1 LWRHLPNEVLRML
14 TPSATVTLGNL
25 RYDSHASDVVAHLA
39 LLPGV
44 NSLNAVLP
52 ADVEVSAAAGDPGS
66 LELDGGE
73 GTQMVLTG
81 KVCSLRRNLL
91 ATKVSVADGGADL
104 AGFRPCA
111 TYEKQNG
118 RDVIRALTEE
128 SGVDVGTLDLDLP
141 LAAYVAH
148 QKRTAAEHVAYLARL
163 AGATARVDGDGN
175 LQVNP
180 WPGGQPE
187 AALLYGREVIDYE
200 VRDRPGPQVHRV
212 TVGNGPAGSVDAP
225 DALRHTSSI
234 LPGDAPAPGA
244 GAIWEAAPILRTPA
258 TALTASQAAEQR
270 AAAGGSRV
278 RARCFL
284 LPSLRPG
291 TVVEVQELPDGV
303 AGGPWMLTQVTHRLR
318 PGLGGTTTFE
328 GVAAGASSGGLGSL
342 LEMAASAVGGLF

>member
-1 LWRHLPNEVLRML
+1 ML

-25 RYDSHASDVVAHLA
+25 RYDSHMSDVVARLA

-52 ADVEVSAAAGDPGS
+52 ADVEVSAAAGDAGS
-66 LELDGGE
+66 LEMDGGE
-73 GTQMVLTG
+73 GAQTVLTG
-81 KVCSLRRNLL
+81 KICSLRRNLL
-91 ATKVSVADGGADL
+91 ATNVAVTDGGADL
-104 AGFRPCA
+104 AGLRPCA

-118 RDVIRALTEE
+118 KDVIRALAGE
-128 SGVDVGTLDLDLP
+128 SGIDVGTLDLDLP

-148 QKRTAAEHVAYLARL
+148 QKRTAAEHIAYLADL
-163 AGATARVDGDGN
+163 AGSTARVDGGGS

-180 WPGGQPE
+180 WPEGQPE

-200 VRDRPGPQVHRV
+200 VRDRPGPQVRRV
-212 TVGNGPAGSVDAP
+212 TVGNGPAGSTDAP

-244 GAIWEAAPILRTPA
+244 DAVWKTAPVLRTPA
-258 TALTASQAAEQR
+258 TAQAASQAEEQR
-270 AAAGGSRV
+270 AAAAGSRV

-291 TVVEVQELPDGV
+291 TVVQVQELPDGV
-303 AGGPWMLTQVTHRLR
+303 SGGPWMLTQVTHRLR
-318 PGLGGTTTFE
+318 PGLGGTTIFE
-328 GVAAGASSGGLGSL
+328 GVAAGAGSGMGSL
-342 LEMAASAVGGLF
+342 LDMAISAIGGLF